1 MILVSGGIPRAEIGQ
16 VKSSSDSGRQMLWS
30 LKIPNF
36 ASLQKYPVL
45 LIKRIFFSLRET
57 RRMIRAL
64 AHVIALG
71 NMVGWVSPLIV
82 ATEATEVHWL
92 GSHHQL
98 LDERPACC
106 WVRTMRWDNSV
117 PTVPQ
122 LSRDCTRVL
131 VHVYKNIYSVC
142 LTLCMCMYNCVCVY
156 IYMYVFC
163 GLVK

>member
-1 MILVSGGIPRAEIGQ
+1 MNYHV
-16 VKSSSDSGRQMLWS
+16 VFHFDSLSKAFYTDESIQMS
-30 LKIPNF
+30 LYEDIRN
-36 ASLQKYPVL
+36 Q
-45 LIKRIFFSLRET
+45 KRIFFSLRET

-131 VHVYKNIYSVC
+131 VRVYKNIYSVC